1 EAAQRCD
8 FLILLGAMAGETA
21 AGARQQGMPA
31 DRVQIVSSHVEAADR
46 LRSLLR
52 PGDRLLV
59 KGSRGMRMEKVGAAL
74 RDSENSLAAG
84 NG

>member
-1 EAAQRCD
+1 
-8 FLILLGAMAGETA
+8 
-21 AGARQQGMPA
+21 MPA
-31 DRVQIVSSHVEAADR
+31 DRVRIVTSHLEASEL

-59 KGSRGMRMEKVGAAL
+59 KGSRGMQMEKVGAAL
-74 RDSENSLAAG
+74 RDSDHSLAAG